1 MEHKARLRLVMYR
14 YAGRRWRSMG
24 VQATDT
30 AGRRAT
36 RPRSP
41 RIESVLM
48 RAWSSGWVASCMGTS
63 VAISVVFGL
72 WAPPVHAQPPTCA
85 WTDNPIVSGQT
96 PIKAQH
102 INELRACLD
111 AILANWPG
119 TTDTSVPRPTIA
131 AIVFNN
137 SPVEGDTYRGGEDI
151 SVGLRFSEQVRITG
165 RPRLALT
172 IGNAVRQATTYQDSS
187 PMDFRSFRYA
197 VQADDL
203 DTDGLGIAADALTL
217 NGGSIRSLTGVD
229 AVLNL
234 GSHSVAVD
242 PTRKVD
248 GGTGGPVGGSILDC
262 PLKVAGNGYAVCH
275 VEGYADD
282 AEFVRGVL
290 GPAATRLSQR
300 FRPTT
305 TPVDLY
311 LFPEP
316 GTVHGIT
323 IQPGTA
329 LAYGG
334 PRHLAIY
341 LMARSAPAMRGACC
355 TGLGL
360 PSTDLAYQRTVL
372 VHELSTAFIHH
383 YPGYTKW
390 AGWFVQGLEQYE
402 GLEAAGTLWQRA
414 AERVWRDDSV
424 ACGRSASGDERLVV
438 SERYWAGALLLR
450 YFAARFGE
458 DSHVRILQSRRGTL
472 TEAITD
478 EQPPGESPCELFDDW
493 RAWMR
498 NSYRL
503 GG

>member
-1 MEHKARLRLVMYR
+1 M
-14 YAGRRWRSMG
+14 
-24 VQATDT
+24 
-30 AGRRAT
+30 
-36 RPRSP
+36 
-41 RIESVLM
+41 
-48 RAWSSGWVASCMGTS
+48 VA
-63 VAISVVFGL
+63 VFGL
-72 WAPPVHAQPPTCA
+72 WALPVHAQPPTCS
-85 WTDNPIVSGQT
+85 WTDHPIVSGQT
-96 PIKAQH
+96 PIKAEH

-119 TTDTSVPRPTIA
+119 TTNPSVRRPTIA
-131 AIVFNN
+131 AVVFDN
-137 SPVEGDTYRGGEDI
+137 SPVQRDTYRTGEEI

-187 PMDFRSFRYA
+187 PMDYRSFEYT

-203 DTDGLGIAADALTL
+203 DADGLGIAADALTL

-229 AVLNL
+229 AVLDL
-234 GSHSVAVD
+234 SSHAVAAD

-248 GGTGGPVGGSILDC
+248 GRDGGAVGGSILDC
-262 PLKVAGNGYAVCH
+262 PLRVAGNGYTICH

-290 GPAATRLSQR
+290 DPAATHLSRR
-300 FRPTT
+300 FRATT

-323 IQPGTA
+323 IQPGSA

-341 LMARSAPAMRGACC
+341 QMARSAPVMRGACC
-355 TGLGL
+355 NGLGL
-360 PSTDLAYQRTVL
+360 RFTDPAYQRTVL

-402 GLEAAGTLWQRA
+402 GLEAAGTLWQHVA
-414 AERVWRDDSV
+414 DRVWRDDSV
-424 ACGRSASGDERLVV
+424 SCGRSAGGSERLVV
-438 SERYWAGALLLR
+438 SEGDYTESLTVVPPLR
-450 YFAARFGE
+450 
-458 DSHVRILQSRRGTL
+458 
-472 TEAITD
+472 
-478 EQPPGESPCELFDDW
+478 
-493 RAWMR
+493 
-498 NSYRL
+498 
-503 GG
+503 